1 MVDLP
6 KPSEVDAD
14 NIIKPNFEE
23 LSTEHRQ
30 AFEEY
35 KKAREEKEMQEFL
48 AKFKK
53 DRQGN
58 ITSIEEIK
66 FPPLHNEQVEPAV
79 GKSFSPEQS
88 AEITTLIA
96 QNIDLI
102 DQAIIANNTA

>member
-23 LSTEHRQ
+23 LSAEHHQ

-35 KKAREEKEMQEFL
+35 KKAHEEKEMQEFL

-53 DRQGN
+53 DHQGN
-58 ITSIEEIK
+58 IAPVGEMK
-66 FPPLHNEQVEPAV
+66 FPPLHDEQVKPSV
-79 GKSFSPEQS
+79 SDTFSPEVW
-88 AEITTLIA
+88 AEINSRIT
-96 QNIDLI
+96 DS
-102 DQAIIANNTA
+102 NNLLYQIFFGK